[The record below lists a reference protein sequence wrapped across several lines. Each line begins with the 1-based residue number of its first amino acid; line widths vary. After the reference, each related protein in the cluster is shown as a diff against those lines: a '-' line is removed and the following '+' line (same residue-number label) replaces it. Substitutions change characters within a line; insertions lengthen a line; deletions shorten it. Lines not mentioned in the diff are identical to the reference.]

1 MALGV
6 DLRLSALFPSSP
18 QAASHM
24 YEVAIWLH
32 AMQPYIPDF
41 HANRDAVALI
51 QHVSYDRAIS

>member
-1 MALGV
+1 
-6 DLRLSALFPSSP
+6 
-18 QAASHM
+18 M

-51 QHVSYDRAIS
+51 KHVSYAGSRACQEQCCEHR